1 VERPLT
7 IEHGSSRLGR
17 ELRGNRLRLALL
29 VAVVEGVLV
38 IVGAIPWWVV
48 VLLALGALVLYVAR
62 GRKAG
67 RQELRDL
74 SWIAAVSQLAVVLV
88 PALVLV
94 ATAFALVALVVL
106 ALVALVVLLRDR
118 R

>member
-17 ELRGNRLRLALL
+17 GLRANRLRLAFL

-38 IVGAIPWWVV
+38 LVGAIAWWVV
-48 VLLALGALVLYVAR
+48 VVLAVGALVLYVAR

-67 RQELRDL
+67 RPELREL

-88 PALVLV
+88 PPLVLV